1 MLDFSDANP
10 HIAPIG
16 ELIADGAFVK
26 LKMKIR
32 PGGYNGAD
40 PMDVNLLKKSQT
52 SDAVFLDCEFT
63 AEGGE
68 FHGRK
73 LWQNLIVDGGKRDNK
88 NVSIGWNMSKN
99 LIRAMIDSA
108 AKLNPD
114 DKSDQANQQRR
125 IQAFKQLDG
134 ITFVARVMVRPS
146 DNEQYSDKNE
156 IANCVF
162 VTDPQYEPVMN
173 GQHVAPD
180 PIGAKPRKQ
189 TGNTAAPAQ
198 QSLGWQNNAAA
209 PAQTAVQQPMQP
221 PAQQSA
227 AAAPSWVNG

>member
-16 ELIADGAFVK
+16 ELITDGAFVK

-32 PGGYNGAD
+32 PGGHNGAD
-40 PMDVNLLKKSQT
+40 PMDVMLLKKSQT
-52 SDAVFLDCEFT
+52 SDAVFLDGEFT
-63 AEGGE
+63 VEGGE
-68 FHGRK
+68 FNSRK
-73 LWQNLIVDGGKRDNK
+73 LWQNLIVDGGKRDKN

-134 ITFVARVMVRPS
+134 ITFIARVMVRPS

-162 VTDPQYEPVMN
+162 VTDPQYEAVMN

-180 PIGAKPRKQ
+180 PINAKPKKQ
-189 TGNTAAPAQ
+189 VAAKPDQ
-198 QSLGWQNNAAA
+198 QQTLGWQSNAAT
-209 PAQTAVQQPMQP
+209 PAQAAAQQPLT
-221 PAQQSA
+221 PAQSPQQAS
-227 AAAPSWVNG
+227 AAPSWVTG